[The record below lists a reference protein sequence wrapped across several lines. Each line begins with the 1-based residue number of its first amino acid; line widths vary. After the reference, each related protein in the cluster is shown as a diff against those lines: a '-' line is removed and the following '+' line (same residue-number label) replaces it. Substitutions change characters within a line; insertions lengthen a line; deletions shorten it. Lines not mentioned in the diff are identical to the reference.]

1 VSQLTLYNASSL
13 SPTDG
18 ARLWA
23 KPQSQHRRTK
33 KRVGV
38 AQRLLTDSRGN
49 QEALE
54 FIRF

>member
-1 VSQLTLYNASSL
+1 MSQLTLYNASSL